1 VRSDGDRQHRQR
13 GSSRGNDGSEPAA
26 RLVVTTE
33 VRDSLVRVAR
43 HWLTVPCVIF
53 VLAFLYRFNA
63 LGGALGGFDGDH
75 FIYYLGA
82 TAVAHGERPLRDFA
96 DAGVMGAWPAL
107 TYELPAMAQRIL
119 GETFLTEALFTVSVL
134 ALALAISAATA
145 GSIAGRGAAFAA
157 VTAMLFASTK
167 LYGYSKVLV
176 FAVAAALFVRFVRE
190 PSRARAAQIGGWC
203 AVAFLFRHDYLVYL
217 VVPIIVLMIVG
228 TPRWRDGI
236 DRLAVCAFTVLVLL
250 ALPIYS
256 IHHYVGLDSYVE
268 TARSLVAQ
276 EAERTTFHWPQFGPS
291 PGGLGAFLSTE
302 GNAIAFLYDL
312 SVVIPIVALLA
323 LIGSPRA
330 KGLDSRQTRAVI
342 ASLAVL
348 ALILDRFFLRNNL
361 GARFGDLGAPVV
373 ILAAWLTWR
382 FAEGSPLRRGVAWT
396 AALIV
401 FVLTVQAMDT
411 TGSVWR
417 ELDTTG
423 LSDSVRKIGRR
434 VVAVTRDLGS
444 LPPSGVVPPDAEPN
458 VVEYVRL
465 CTASTDRVLVVA
477 DSPEILALA
486 GRGFAGGQPT
496 FRPGFYRL
504 ESDQR
509 ETLERLRH
517 ESVPVVVL
525 GDQQSYATH
534 FVPQF
539 RLIHDYVMATYERAG
554 ELPAPA
560 GPPVQ
565 VFTRRG
571 QHAPQQYRTTGL
583 PCFAGVN
590 G

>member
-1 VRSDGDRQHRQR
+1 MSTAFRDTI
-13 GSSRGNDGSEPAA
+13 A
-26 RLVVTTE
+26 RA
-33 VRDSLVRVAR
+33 AR
-43 HWLTVPCVIF
+43 HWLAVPCAIF
-53 VLAFLYRFNA
+53 VLAFFYRFNA

-75 FIYYLGA
+75 FIYYLGS

-107 TYELPAMAQRIL
+107 TYELPALAQRL
-119 GETFLTEALFTVSVL
+119 VGETLLTEALYTVGL
-134 ALALAISAATA
+134 LAFALAVAAATA
-145 GSIAGRGAAFAA
+145 GGIAGRVGAFVA
-157 VTAMLFASTK
+157 VTATLFASTK
-167 LYGYSKVLV
+167 LYGYSKVLA
-176 FAVAAALFVRFVRE
+176 FAVAAALFVRFVRQ
-190 PSRARAAQIGGWC
+190 PSRARAAQIGAWA

-217 VVPIIVLMIVG
+217 VVPVIILMIVG
-228 TPRWRDGI
+228 TPGWRDAI
-236 DRLAVCAFTVLVLL
+236 DRLAVCALTVVSLL

-256 IHHYVGLDSYVE
+256 IHHYVGLGSYVE
-268 TARSLVAQ
+268 TARALVAQ
-276 EAERTTFHWPQFGPS
+276 EAERTTFHWPQFGPV
-291 PGGLGAFLSTE
+291 PGGLRAFLSE
-302 GNAIAFLYDL
+302 ESNAIAFLYDL

-330 KGLDSRQTRAVI
+330 KGLDARQTRAVI

-348 ALILDRFFLRNNL
+348 ALTLDRFFLRNNL
-361 GARFGDLGAPVV
+361 GARFGDLGAPVA
-373 ILAAWLTWR
+373 ILAAWLPWR
-382 FAEGSPLRRGVAWT
+382 FAEGPPLRRGLVWT
-396 AALIV
+396 ISVLV
-401 FVLTVQAMDT
+401 LVLTLQALDT

-423 LSDSVRKIGRR
+423 LSDSVKKIGRR
-434 VVAVTRDLGS
+434 VAAVSRDLRAW
-444 LPPSGVVPPDAEPN
+444 PPSGVVPLDAEPN

-465 CTASTDRVLVVA
+465 CTAPTDRVLVVA

-486 GRGFAGGQPT
+486 GRAFAGGQPT

-504 ESDQR
+504 ERDQR

-525 GDQQSYATH
+525 GDAGSYNTH

-539 RLIHDYVMATYERAG
+539 NLIHEYVMATYERAG

-571 QHAPQQYRTTGL
+571 HHVAPRYRTTDL
-583 PCFAGVN
+583 PCSS
-590 G
+590 

>member
-1 VRSDGDRQHRQR
+1 
-13 GSSRGNDGSEPAA
+13 
-26 RLVVTTE
+26 VVNTDL
-33 VRDSLVRVAR
+33 RDSLKRVAR
-43 HWLTVPCVIF
+43 HWLMVPCAIF
-53 VLAFLYRFNA
+53 VLAFLYRYNA

-107 TYELPAMAQRIL
+107 TYELPGLAQRMI
-119 GETFLTEALFTVSVL
+119 GETFLTEALLTVSLL
-134 ALALAISAATA
+134 ALALAVAAATA
-145 GSIAGRGAAFAA
+145 GGIAGRGAAFAA

-176 FAVAAALFVRFVRE
+176 FAVAATLFVRFVRE
-190 PSRARAAQIGGWC
+190 PSRARAAHIGAWA

-217 VVPIIVLMIVG
+217 VVPVLVLMIAG
-228 TPRWRDGI
+228 TPRWRDAV
-236 DRLAVCAFTVLVLL
+236 DRLAVCALVVTVLLV
-250 ALPIYS
+250 LPIYS
-256 IHHYVGLDSYVE
+256 IHHYVGLGTYLE

-276 EAERTTFHWPQFGPS
+276 ETERTTFHWPHFGPA
-291 PGGLGAFLSTE
+291 PGGLTAFLSEE

-312 SVVIPIVALLA
+312 SVAIPIVALLA
-323 LIGSPRA
+323 LIGSPRV
-330 KGLDSRQTRAVI
+330 KGLDAWQTRAVI

-348 ALILDRFFLRNNL
+348 ALTLDRFFLRNNL

-373 ILAAWLTWR
+373 ILAAWLPWR
-382 FAEGSPLRRGVAWT
+382 FAEGPPLQRGAVWT
-396 AALIV
+396 VGLVVLLLTLQAL
-401 FVLTVQAMDT
+401 DT

-423 LSDSVRKIGRR
+423 LSDSVKKIGRR
-434 VVAVTRDLGS
+434 VVAVTKDLRT

-458 VVEYVRL
+458 VVEYLRS

-517 ESVPVVVL
+517 QSVPVVVL
-525 GDQQSYATH
+525 GDQESYATH

-539 RLIHDYVMATYERAG
+539 RLIHEYVMAGYERAG
-554 ELPAPA
+554 DLPAPA

-571 QHAPQQYRTTGL
+571 HHASQHYRDTGL
-583 PCFAGVN
+583 PCFS
-590 G
+590 